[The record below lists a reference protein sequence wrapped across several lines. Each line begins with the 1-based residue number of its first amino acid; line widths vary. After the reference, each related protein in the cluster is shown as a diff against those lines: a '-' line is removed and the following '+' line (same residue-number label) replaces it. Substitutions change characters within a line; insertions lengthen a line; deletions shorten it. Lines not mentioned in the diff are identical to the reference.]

1 MTSDKSKTNKK
12 RDRVMSDQSG
22 KTNKTRQGDE
32 RQERPQQETR
42 QGDEQQEQQDF
53 VEMRSCTETDNTEKM
68 R

>member
-12 RDRVMSDQSG
+12 RDRVMSDKSG
-22 KTNKTRQGDE
+22 KTNK
-32 RQERPQQETR
+32 TR

-53 VEMRSCTETDNTEKM
+53 VDMRSCTETDNTEKM